1 MLSREG
7 KPVDFTYCSITQY
20 GTETVQTTFPTFSAL
35 LDAFYTERDRQEA
48 AQRRGA

>member
-20 GTETVQTTFPTFSAL
+20 GAETVQTTFPTFSAL
-35 LDAFYTERDRQEA
+35 LDAFYTEARPAGGRA
-48 AQRRGA
+48 APRA

>member
-20 GTETVQTTFPTFSAL
+20 GAETVQTTFPTFSAL